1 MRPVRLV
8 AVKEIQPRPSTAIET
23 AGVCRAQC
31 PGGNRCQC
39 IGVHKLHI
47 CTDPKCYC
55 HTQERYRKERVK

>member
-8 AVKEIQPRPSTAIET
+8 AVKEWAPRHTTAIET

-39 IGVHKLHI
+39 IGVHRLHI
-47 CTDPKCYC
+47 CSNPKCYC
-55 HTQERYRKERVK
+55 HTRERYSRKEGK

>member
-8 AVKEIQPRPSTAIET
+8 AVKDVQPRQVAAIET
-23 AGVCRAQC
+23 TGVCRAQC

-55 HTQERYRKERVK
+55 HTRERYRKERGK